1 MIKLRSNAD
10 PWPFHPPVWINLR
23 YNWNILKHGPENNM
37 AIGKQQEPN
46 ITHLIGIPYC
56 SHCKGI
62 FEKKHNYIFHHIFA
76 LAFDI
81 SQENKLLCL
90 YHHLHSRYLC
100 PNPVSLSPPPN
111 RVGSIGASLD
121 QTFPGI
127 HWNRP
132 PWCEIIVARPSMV
145 EGLWVHDVIIFDMQF
160 AWKKKGHLL
169 SISLLVGFSNVIRM
183 KGSLLH
189 MTVFQSHEATT
200 STLWHHDLLRN
211 MRASEKQMWID
222 ACIPLWKSLVIRFFS
237 VVIQNP
243 DKQSV
248 LLGYK

>member
-46 ITHLIGIPYC
+46 ITHLIGISYC

-62 FEKKHNYIFHHIFA
+62 FEKKQNYIFHHVFA

-81 SQENKLLCL
+81 SQENILFCL
-90 YHHLHSRYLC
+90 YHHLHSK
-100 PNPVSLSPPPN
+100 VSLPESYIPFTTTGPTSKQSWVDWCFTWPKPFLE
-111 RVGSIGASLD
+111 S
-121 QTFPGI
+121 TGI
-127 HWNRP
+127 DHLGVKSWLP
-132 PWCEIIVARPSMV
+132 VHPWWKAY
-145 EGLWVHDVIIFDMQF
+145 DVIIFDMQF

-189 MTVFQSHEATT
+189 MIVAV
-200 STLWHHDLLRN
+200 TLRPPH
-211 MRASEKQMWID
+211 
-222 ACIPLWKSLVIRFFS
+222 PLCGIMTFS
-237 VVIQNP
+237 GTWEQV
-243 DKQSV
+243 KTKC
-248 LLGYK
+248 G